1 MFINFAEFFPAT
13 PLQPPAAL
21 PPPPDQLTQSAPD
34 AAAGVRYVNMDLHQ
48 FGTPH
53 TNTKAM
59 RLGSKDEPTYKLRKL
74 MKLI

>member
-1 MFINFAEFFPAT
+1 MFIDLAQFFPAT
-13 PLQPPAAL
+13 PLQPPAA
-21 PPPPDQLTQSAPD
+21 PPPPDQLTQPAPD

-53 TNTKAM
+53 PNTKAM
-59 RLGSKDEPTYKLRKL
+59 KLSSKDEPTYKLRKL

>member
-1 MFINFAEFFPAT
+1 MFVDFAEFFPAT
-13 PLQPPAAL
+13 PLPAA
-21 PPPPDQLTQSAPD
+21 PPPPDQLTQPAPD
-34 AAAGVRYVNMDLHQ
+34 AGAGVRYVNMDLHQ

>member
-1 MFINFAEFFPAT
+1 MGGKGPDLSGRMPIGRWR
-13 PLQPPAAL
+13 
-21 PPPPDQLTQSAPD
+21 PPPDQLTQSAPD
-34 AAAGVRYVNMDLHQ
+34 AAAGVRYVNPDLQQ
-48 FGTPH
+48 FGTSH